1 MGPSA
6 LGLLA
11 QSVDASETAVSTK
24 PDADRNL
31 KRALEQLEQNEA
43 AVAEAMNEARAERSR
58 HAPPITGQALL
69 DRIDQLAEQRAL
81 DSQDAALLCDWP
93 DAASIG
99 QAWFEL
105 KHPGQSVPSPML
117 VLDAYLV
124 DAPPF
129 LSQAQRDQVG
139 EWYRSKVSAKPEYTQ
154 AVTGAAKSFVLI
166 GDLNASAAGLQ
177 WQTIIPDLLAEG
189 HSLGFNITKEQ
200 ATAAAARW
208 IVAVA
213 DTFAPPTLH

>member
-1 MGPSA
+1 MSK
-6 LGLLA
+6 
-11 QSVDASETAVSTK
+11 SS
-24 PDADRNL
+24 DADATL

-43 AVAEAMNEARAERSR
+43 AVAEALNEARAERSR
-58 HAPPITGQALL
+58 TEPPLTGSALL
-69 DRIDQLAEQRAL
+69 ERIDALAQQKTL

-93 DAASIG
+93 DAASIS
-99 QAWFEL
+99 QAWFDL
-105 KHPGQSVPSPML
+105 KYPGRSVPSPML

-129 LSQAQRDQVG
+129 LTQQQRDQVG
-139 EWYRSKVSAKPEYTQ
+139 AWYRSKVSGDPETIQ
-154 AVTGAAKSFVLI
+154 AVTGAAKAFVLI
-166 GDLNASAAGLQ
+166 GDLNASAAGMQ

-189 HSLGFNITKEQ
+189 HDLPFNITKAQ

-213 DTFAPPTLH
+213 DTFELPSLE

>member
-1 MGPSA
+1 M
-6 LGLLA
+6 
-11 QSVDASETAVSTK
+11 DASETAVSTQ
-24 PDADRNL
+24 PDADSNL

-43 AVAEAMNEARAERSR
+43 AVAEAINEARAERSR
-58 HAPPITGQALL
+58 HAPPLSGQALL
-69 DRIDQLAEQRAL
+69 DRIDQLAEQRTL

-105 KHPGQSVPSPML
+105 KYPGQAVPSPML

-129 LSQAQRDQVG
+129 LSKAQRDQVG
-139 EWYRSKVSAKPEYTQ
+139 AWYRSKVSANPEYTQ

-166 GDLNASAAGLQ
+166 GDLNASAAGLK

-189 HSLGFNITKEQ
+189 HNLGFNITKEQ

-213 DTFAPPTLH
+213 DTFAAPTLH

>member
-1 MGPSA
+1 MSK
-6 LGLLA
+6 
-11 QSVDASETAVSTK
+11 SS
-24 PDADRNL
+24 DADATL

-43 AVAEAMNEARAERSR
+43 AVAEALNEARAERSR
-58 HAPPITGQALL
+58 TEPPLTGSALL
-69 DRIDQLAEQRAL
+69 ERIDALAQQKTL

-93 DAASIG
+93 DAASIS
-99 QAWFEL
+99 QAWFDL
-105 KHPGQSVPSPML
+105 KYPGRSVPSPML

-129 LSQAQRDQVG
+129 LTQQQRDQVG
-139 EWYRSKVSAKPEYTQ
+139 SWYRSKVSGNPETIQ
-154 AVTGAAKSFVLI
+154 AVTGAAKAFVLI
-166 GDLNASAAGLQ
+166 GDLNASAAGTQ

-189 HSLGFNITKEQ
+189 HDLPFNITKAQ

-213 DTFAPPTLH
+213 DTFELPSLE

>member
-1 MGPSA
+1 MSK
-6 LGLLA
+6 
-11 QSVDASETAVSTK
+11 SS
-24 PDADRNL
+24 DADATL

-43 AVAEAMNEARAERSR
+43 AVAEALNEARAQRSR
-58 HAPPITGQALL
+58 TEPPLTGSVLL
-69 DRIDQLAEQRAL
+69 GRIDALAQQKKL

-93 DAASIG
+93 DAASIS

-105 KHPGQSVPSPML
+105 KYPGRSVPSPML

-129 LSQAQRDQVG
+129 LTQQQRDQVG
-139 EWYRSKVSAKPEYTQ
+139 AWYRSKVSSNPEFIH
-154 AVTGAAKSFVLI
+154 AVTGAAKAFVLI
-166 GDLNASAAGLQ
+166 GDLNASAAGTQ
-177 WQTIIPDLLAEG
+177 WQTIIPDLLADG
-189 HSLGFNITKEQ
+189 HDLPFNITKAQ

-213 DTFAPPTLH
+213 DTFELPSLE

>member
-1 MGPSA
+1 MSK
-6 LGLLA
+6 
-11 QSVDASETAVSTK
+11 SS
-24 PDADRNL
+24 DADATL

-43 AVAEAMNEARAERSR
+43 AVAEALNEARAERSR
-58 HAPPITGQALL
+58 TEPPLTVSALL
-69 DRIDQLAEQRAL
+69 ERIDALAQQKTL

-93 DAASIG
+93 DAASIS
-99 QAWFEL
+99 QAWFDL
-105 KHPGQSVPSPML
+105 KYPGRSVPSPML

-129 LSQAQRDQVG
+129 LTQQQRDQVG
-139 EWYRSKVSAKPEYTQ
+139 AWYRSKVSGNPETIQ
-154 AVTGAAKSFVLI
+154 AVTGAAKAFVLI
-166 GDLNASAAGLQ
+166 GDLNASAAGMQ

-189 HSLGFNITKEQ
+189 HDLPFNITKAQ

-213 DTFAPPTLH
+213 DTFELPSLE

>member
-1 MGPSA
+1 
-6 LGLLA
+6 
-11 QSVDASETAVSTK
+11 VSK
-24 PDADRNL
+24 SSDADATL

-43 AVAEAMNEARAERSR
+43 AVAEALNEARAERSR
-58 HAPPITGQALL
+58 TEPPLTGQALL
-69 DRIDQLAEQRAL
+69 ERIDALAQQKTL

-93 DAASIG
+93 DAASIS
-99 QAWFEL
+99 QAWFDL
-105 KHPGQSVPSPML
+105 KYPGRSVPSPML

-129 LSQAQRDQVG
+129 LTQQQRDQVG
-139 EWYRSKVSAKPEYTQ
+139 AWYRSKVSGDPETIQ
-154 AVTGAAKSFVLI
+154 AVTGAAKAFVLI
-166 GDLNASAAGLQ
+166 GDLNASAAGMQ

-189 HSLGFNITKEQ
+189 HDLPFNITKAQ

-213 DTFAPPTLH
+213 DTFELPSLE

>member
-1 MGPSA
+1 MSK
-6 LGLLA
+6 
-11 QSVDASETAVSTK
+11 SS
-24 PDADRNL
+24 DADATL

-43 AVAEAMNEARAERSR
+43 AVAEALNEARAERSR
-58 HAPPITGQALL
+58 TEPPLTGSALME
-69 DRIDQLAEQRAL
+69 RIDALAQQKTL

-93 DAASIG
+93 DAASIS
-99 QAWFEL
+99 QAWFDL
-105 KHPGQSVPSPML
+105 KYPGRSVPSPML

-129 LSQAQRDQVG
+129 LTQQQRDQVG
-139 EWYRSKVSAKPEYTQ
+139 AWYRSKVSGNPETIQ
-154 AVTGAAKSFVLI
+154 AVTGAAKAFVLI
-166 GDLNASAAGLQ
+166 GDLNASAAGMQ

-189 HSLGFNITKEQ
+189 HDLPFNITKAQ

-213 DTFAPPTLH
+213 DTFELPSLE

>member
-1 MGPSA
+1 MSK
-6 LGLLA
+6 
-11 QSVDASETAVSTK
+11 SS
-24 PDADRNL
+24 DADATL

-43 AVAEAMNEARAERSR
+43 AVAEALNEARAERSR
-58 HAPPITGQALL
+58 TEPPLTGSALL
-69 DRIDQLAEQRAL
+69 ERIDALAQQKTL

-93 DAASIG
+93 DAASIS
-99 QAWFEL
+99 QAWFDL
-105 KHPGQSVPSPML
+105 KYPGRSLPSPML

-129 LSQAQRDQVG
+129 LTQQQRDQVG
-139 EWYRSKVSAKPEYTQ
+139 AWYRSKVSGNPETIQ
-154 AVTGAAKSFVLI
+154 AVTGAAKAFLLI
-166 GDLNASAAGLQ
+166 GDLNASAAGMQ

-189 HSLGFNITKEQ
+189 HDLPFNITKAQ

-213 DTFAPPTLH
+213 DTFELPSLE

>member
-1 MGPSA
+1 MSK
-6 LGLLA
+6 
-11 QSVDASETAVSTK
+11 SS
-24 PDADRNL
+24 DADATL

-43 AVAEAMNEARAERSR
+43 AVAEALNEARAERSR
-58 HAPPITGQALL
+58 TEPPLTGSALL
-69 DRIDQLAEQRAL
+69 ERIDALAQQKSL

-93 DAASIG
+93 DAASIS
-99 QAWFEL
+99 QAWFDL
-105 KHPGQSVPSPML
+105 KYPGRSVPSPML

-129 LSQAQRDQVG
+129 LTQQQRDQVG
-139 EWYRSKVSAKPEYTQ
+139 AWYRSKVSVNPETIQ
-154 AVTGAAKSFVLI
+154 AVTGAAKAFVLI
-166 GDLNASAAGLQ
+166 GDLNASAAGMQ

-189 HSLGFNITKEQ
+189 HDLPFNITKAQ

-213 DTFAPPTLH
+213 DTFELPSLE

>member
-1 MGPSA
+1 MSK
-6 LGLLA
+6 
-11 QSVDASETAVSTK
+11 SS
-24 PDADRNL
+24 DADATL

-43 AVAEAMNEARAERSR
+43 AVAEALNEARAERSR
-58 HAPPITGQALL
+58 TEPPLTGSALL
-69 DRIDQLAEQRAL
+69 DRIDALAQQKTL

-93 DAASIG
+93 DAASIS
-99 QAWFEL
+99 QAWFDL
-105 KHPGQSVPSPML
+105 KYPGRSVPSPML

-129 LSQAQRDQVG
+129 LTQQQRDQVG
-139 EWYRSKVSAKPEYTQ
+139 AWYRSKVSGNPETIQ
-154 AVTGAAKSFVLI
+154 AVTGAAKAFVLI
-166 GDLNASAAGLQ
+166 GDLNASAAGMQ

-189 HSLGFNITKEQ
+189 HDLPFNITKAQ

-213 DTFAPPTLH
+213 DTFELPSLE